1 MTTTEYAEAP
11 VVRKG
16 LRTKWA
22 TTTSS
27 LGEREIP
34 EVSGSS
40 ADVSLSGA
48 DTLLAIVTYV
58 RPFSVLPQHRGIALL
73 WKAPAE
79 QSGLAESI
87 LEFAHHSTA
96 SVWNALPTPNLK
108 AYRRSL
114 PSPVSSED
122 LLDWDVVI
130 QPAPTRPSRKIS
142 MTVRYTGRSIPSPDL
157 SDE

>member
-16 LRTKWA
+16 LRTNRT
-22 TTTSS
+22 TTTSC
-27 LGEREIP
+27 LAEKEIL

-58 RPFSVLPQHRGIALL
+58 RPFPVSPQHSGIALL
-73 WKAPAE
+73 WKAPAA
-79 QSGLAESI
+79 QSGLAQRI
-87 LEFAHHSTA
+87 LELADHFTA
-96 SVWNALPTPNLK
+96 SVWSALPTPLMK
-108 AYRRSL
+108 AYPRSL
-114 PSPVSSED
+114 PSPVTSED
-122 LLDWDVVI
+122 LLDWDVAI
-130 QPAPTRPSRKIS
+130 QPVPTRPSRKIS
-142 MTVRYTGRSIPSPDL
+142 MTFRYTGRSVPSPDL